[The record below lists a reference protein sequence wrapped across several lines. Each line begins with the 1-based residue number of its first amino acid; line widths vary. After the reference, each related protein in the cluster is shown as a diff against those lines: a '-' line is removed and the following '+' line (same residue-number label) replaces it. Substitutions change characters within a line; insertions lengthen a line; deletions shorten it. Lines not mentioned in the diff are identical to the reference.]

1 MASPPPPP
9 SLVDRLLAERVLF
22 PLLGVVLLGSLLF
35 LGLRPKHYG
44 PAADFELPA
53 VSAEGEPSTER
64 VHLAAMRGSPV
75 LLDFWATWCAP
86 CRVELPI
93 LASLHR
99 RYQARGLRVVGVNV
113 DEGGPSL
120 VPAFRQ
126 RFGLDYVMAYDAG
139 GQASRAFNVQ
149 GLPTLVLI
157 DKSGQVRLRHAGTA
171 SEEELARAIES
182 VL

>member
-1 MASPPPPP
+1 MAPPPPKP

-22 PLLGVVLLGSLLF
+22 PVLGVVLLGSLLF
-35 LGLRPKHYG
+35 MGLRPKHHG
-44 PAADFELPA
+44 PAADFDLPA
-53 VSAEGEPSTER
+53 ISTAGEFSSER
-64 VHLAAMRGSPV
+64 VHLRALRGSPV

-99 RYQARGLRVVGVNV
+99 RYASRGLQVVGVNV
-113 DEGGPSL
+113 DEGGPAL
-120 VPAFRQ
+120 VPQFR
-126 RFGLDYVMAYDAG
+126 RRYGLDYLMVYDVG

-149 GLPTLVLI
+149 GLPTLVLV
-157 DKSGQVRLRHAGTA
+157 DKNGEVRLRHAGTA

>member
-1 MASPPPPP
+1 MAPSPPPP

-22 PLLGVVLLGSLLF
+22 PVLGLVLLGSLLF

-44 PAADFELPA
+44 SAGDFELPV
-53 VSAEGEPSTER
+53 VSTTGELSSER
-64 VHLAAMRGSPV
+64 VHLQAMRSGPV
-75 LLDFWATWCAP
+75 LLDFWATWCGP

-99 RYQARGLRVVGVNV
+99 RYAERGLQVVGVNV

-120 VPAFRQ
+120 VPQFRQ
-126 RFGLDYVMAYDAG
+126 RFGLDYVMVYDVQ
-139 GQASRAFNVQ
+139 GQASRAFNVE

-157 DKSGQVRLRHAGTA
+157 DKHGEVRLRHAGTS

>member
-1 MASPPPPP
+1 MAPPPPPP

-35 LGLRPKHYG
+35 MGLRPKRYG
-44 PAADFELPA
+44 AAADFDLPTVGADGELA
-53 VSAEGEPSTER
+53 AER
-64 VHLAAMRGSPV
+64 VHLRALRGSPV

-99 RYQARGLRVVGVNV
+99 RFGPRGLRVVGVNV

-120 VPAFRQ
+120 VPSFRR
-126 RFGLDYVMAYDAG
+126 RFGLDYVMVYDVEG
-139 GQASRAFNVQ
+139 RGSRAFNVQ
-149 GLPTLVLI
+149 GLPTLVLV
-157 DKSGQVRLRHAGTA
+157 DKQGEVRLRHAGTA
-171 SEEELARAIES
+171 SEEELTRAIEP
-182 VL
+182 LL

>member
-1 MASPPPPP
+1 MAPPPPPP

-22 PLLGVVLLGSLLF
+22 PLLGAVLLGSLLF
-35 LGLRPKHYG
+35 LGLRPKQLG
-44 PAADFELPA
+44 PAADFELPTVA
-53 VSAEGEPSTER
+53 ADGSLGREQ
-64 VHLAAMRGSPV
+64 VHLAALRGSPV

-99 RYQARGLRVVGVNV
+99 RYGPRGLRVVGVNV

-120 VPAFRQ
+120 VPQFRQ
-126 RFGLDYVMAYDAG
+126 RFGLDYVMVYDVEG
-139 GQASRAFNVQ
+139 RGSRAFNVQ
-149 GLPTLVLI
+149 GLPTLVLV

-171 SEEELARAIES
+171 TEEELARAVES
-182 VL
+182 AL

>member
-1 MASPPPPP
+1 MASPLPPP

-22 PLLGVVLLGSLLF
+22 PLLGAALLGSLLF
-35 LGLRPKHYG
+35 MGLRPKRYG
-44 PAADFELPA
+44 PAGDFELPVVGA
-53 VSAEGEPSTER
+53 AGDLSSER
-64 VHLAAMRGSPV
+64 VHLRAMRSGPV

-99 RYQARGLRVVGVNV
+99 RFAGRGLQVVGVNV

-120 VPAFRQ
+120 VPQFRQ
-126 RFGLDYVMAYDAG
+126 RFGLEYVMVYDVEG
-139 GQASRAFNVQ
+139 RASRAFDVQ
-149 GLPTLVLI
+149 GLPTLVLV
-157 DKSGQVRLRHAGTA
+157 DKAGQVRLRHAGTA

>member
-1 MASPPPPP
+1 MAPPPPAP
-9 SLVDRLLAERVLF
+9 SLIDRLLAERVLF
-22 PLLGVVLLGSLLF
+22 PLLGIVLLGSLLF
-35 LGLRPKHYG
+35 MGLRPKRYG
-44 PAADFELPA
+44 AAGDFELPV
-53 VSAEGEPSTER
+53 VSSAGELSSER
-64 VHLAAMRGSPV
+64 VHLAAMRSGPV

-99 RYQARGLRVVGVNV
+99 RYAARGLQVVGVNV

-120 VPAFRQ
+120 VPQFRQ
-126 RFGLDYVMAYDAG
+126 RFGLDYVMVYDVQ
-139 GQASRAFNVQ
+139 GQGSRAFNVQ